1 MHKQTKVAVIYQ
13 SLTQSF
19 QQTTHLLSLQTMLRS
34 KLVALASH
42 TGKLGSA
49 EVKKNVKRA
58 ASTAVQFDWTD
69 ALNLET
75 QLTDEEILMRDQ
87 VKSYCQQ
94 KLMPRILEANRHE
107 RPDEGVL
114 KEMGDLG
121 FLGPTIK
128 GMSYPKLIASH

>member
-1 MHKQTKVAVIYQ
+1 M
-13 SLTQSF
+13 F
-19 QQTTHLLSLQTMLRS
+19 RS
-34 KLVALASH
+34 KLVTLASQAN
-42 TGKLGSA
+42 KLASSEA
-49 EVKKNVKRA
+49 RKNVKRA
-58 ASTAVQFDWTD
+58 ASTIQFDWTD

-107 RPDEGVL
+107 RSDEGVL
-114 KEMGDLG
+114 KEMGALG

-128 GMSYPKLIASH
+128 GIELDRLLSLVSLNFKQIIAIML

>member
-1 MHKQTKVAVIYQ
+1 M
-13 SLTQSF
+13 F
-19 QQTTHLLSLQTMLRS
+19 RS

-128 GMSYPKLIASH
+128 GMSCPKLIASH